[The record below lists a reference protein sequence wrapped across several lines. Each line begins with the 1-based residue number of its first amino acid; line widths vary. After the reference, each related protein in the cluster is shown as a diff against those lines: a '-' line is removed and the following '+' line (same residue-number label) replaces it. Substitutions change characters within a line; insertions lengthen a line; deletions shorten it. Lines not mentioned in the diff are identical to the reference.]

1 MTTTPSGSSPSSR
14 LSLPG
19 LLAFSTPGLSIGA
32 LAIAMSVYLPRHYA
46 GHFGLGLPVVGFAF
60 MIVRL
65 VDTAFDPFIGVAMDR
80 TRSRLGRY
88 RLWLVGGAPVLMGA
102 VYMLFNPPGAV
113 GLLYLVGWLFVY
125 YIGTSL
131 IALSHAS
138 WASVV
143 AGNYH
148 ERSRVFGVIQF
159 VSIIGATIAL
169 LLPIAMAK
177 HDGSSGAGDV
187 GAMGWFVFWA
197 VPFGVILAVMRTPE
211 RVIQDQGADGFRL
224 RDYWEMISRPDMGR
238 IIIADFCLAL
248 GPGWMS
254 ALYLFYFHDARGFTI
269 ANSSLLLLI
278 YVMAGIAG
286 AMTLS
291 IVAQRMGKHRTL
303 MMASTGYSLGLIALA
318 FLPRANLP
326 LASVFMA
333 LMGFLAAGF
342 PLLDRAMVAD
352 VGDAVRL
359 EQGKHRVGLLY
370 AMITTSQKVAGALSI
385 GLSFTVLGWIGYQA
399 KDGAVNTPEAIFGM
413 QLVYLIGPVVFVML
427 GGACFIGY
435 KLDSKRH
442 AEIRRQLEER
452 DGLIEAPIIES
463 LSGSQS
469 MPGVIHGHDSDEIVQ
484 PG

>member
-1 MTTTPSGSSPSSR
+1 MSTASPDSRDQAR
-14 LSLPG
+14 LSLPD
-19 LLAFSTPGLSIGA
+19 LLAFATPGLCLGA
-32 LAIAMSVYLPRHYA
+32 LAVALSVYLPRYYA
-46 GHFGLGLPVVGFAF
+46 GHFALGLPAVGFAF
-60 MIVRL
+60 MAVRL
-65 VDTAFDPFIGVAMDR
+65 IDTVFDPFIGVAMDK
-80 TRSRLGRY
+80 TMSRLGRY
-88 RLWLVGGAPVLMGA
+88 RLWLLAGAPVLMVA

-113 GLLYLVGWLFVY
+113 NLTYLIGWLFVY

-138 WASVV
+138 WASVI

-148 ERSRVFGVIQF
+148 ERSRVFGAIQF
-159 VSIIGATIAL
+159 ISIIGATIAL
-169 LLPIAMAK
+169 LLPIAMAR
-177 HDGSSGAGDV
+177 HDGSSGSGDV
-187 GAMGWFVFWA
+187 GAMGWFVFWIA
-197 VPFGVILAVMRTPE
+197 PFGVLLALLRVPE
-211 RVIQDQGADGFRL
+211 RVVRDEHGDAFRL
-224 RDYWEMISRPDMGR
+224 RDYWEMISRPDMRR

-269 ANSSLLLLI
+269 ANASLLLLV
-278 YVMAGIAG
+278 YVVAGILG

-291 IVAQRMGKHRTL
+291 IVAQRLGKHRTL
-303 MMASTGYSLGLIALA
+303 MLASTGYSLGLMAMG
-318 FLPRANLP
+318 FLPKNNLP
-326 LASVFMA
+326 LAGMFMF

-370 AMITTSQKVAGALSI
+370 AMITTSQKVAGAFSI

-399 KDGAVNTPEAIFGM
+399 KEGAANTSEAIFGM
-413 QLVYLIGPVVFVML
+413 QLVYLIGPIVFVML

-442 AEIRRQLEER
+442 ADIRRQLEER
-452 DGLIEAPIIES
+452 DRQTEAPILEG
-463 LSGSQS
+463 LSGSI
-469 MPGVIHGHDSDEIVQ
+469 PT
-484 PG
+484 